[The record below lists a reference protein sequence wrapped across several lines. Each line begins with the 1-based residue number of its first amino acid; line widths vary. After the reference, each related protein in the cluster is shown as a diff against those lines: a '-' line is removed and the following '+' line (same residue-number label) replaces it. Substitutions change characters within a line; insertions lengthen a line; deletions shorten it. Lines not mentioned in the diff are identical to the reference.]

1 MQELADTIKPT
12 ELETKVNVKKQL
24 KEIQKQYNRME
35 NFHRIELR
43 KAEQQIYLEN
53 NQPSKEDNK
62 KDENADKKKYG
73 ARVRASTP
81 TYKVD

>member
-43 KAEQQIYLEN
+43 KAEQ
-53 NQPSKEDNK
+53 
-62 KDENADKKKYG
+62 
-73 ARVRASTP
+73 
-81 TYKVD
+81 